1 MIIELPEKFSIGN
14 SRQRNDA
21 FIQDGILKIRRT
33 ASFKYVMYEVTF
45 KLKGGKHQCR
55 YCGRVF
61 NDRKMTIDH
70 MYPQDMG
77 GPTITNN
84 LLPVC
89 ENCNSEKSNMTKEQ
103 YQRYKQL
110 KNSIKQKEYLKKL
123 QNDKELIKLHGEF
136 EIPTEWI
143 CKKNIKSIIA
153 EIRLGDVTQS
163 QSYQKVKRFYFQ
175 YNHFQKPIIL
185 DKNGYLL
192 DGFYT
197 VIFAKKHDIE
207 KLPIIQLDNVEVIF

>member
-1 MIIELPEKFSIGN
+1 MIIELPEEFSIGN
-14 SRQRNDA
+14 SRQKNDA
-21 FIQDGILKIRRT
+21 FVENGILKIRRT
-33 ASFKYVMYEVTF
+33 ASFNYVMYEATF
-45 KLKGGKHQCR
+45 KLKGGKHQCG
-55 YCGRVF
+55 YCGRIF
-61 NDRKMTIDH
+61 KNKKMTMDH
-70 MYPQDMG
+70 MYPQDTG

-89 ENCNSEKSNMTKEQ
+89 ETCNCKKTNMTEEQ
-103 YQRYKQL
+103 YQRYNQL
-110 KNSIKQKEYLKKL
+110 KNSEKQKEYLKKL
-123 QNDKELIKLHGEF
+123 QNEKELIKLRGEF
-136 EIPTEWI
+136 EIPTEWL
-143 CKKNIKSIIA
+143 CQKKINYIIA

-175 YNHFQKPIIL
+175 YGHFQKPIIL

-197 VIFAKKHDIE
+197 VLFAKKHDIE